1 MVHTTHG
8 LSIGLERAGRDFFL
22 KLKVVGTLTHDD
34 YKIITPMINS
44 ALGEVKHPVVNALI
58 DGSELEGWELRAAWD
73 DLKLGVKHSKEF
85 KKVAI
90 YGNKEWQA
98 RMAKIGN
105 WFISGEVQYF
115 ENATAAIDWL
125 DE

>member
-1 MVHTTHG
+1 MVHITHG
-8 LSIGLERAGRDFFL
+8 LSIGLERAGREFFL
-22 KLKVVGTLTHDD
+22 KLKAVGTLTHND

-58 DGSELEGWELRAAWD
+58 DASELEGWELRAAWD
-73 DLKLGVKHSKEF
+73 DLKLGVKHAKEF

-98 RMAKIGN
+98 RVAKIGN